1 MIEDLERR
9 YLAAMHKV
17 QSGVAAKME
26 IDPKDVT
33 PKSLRVGVNS
43 SLLNNGALLHLL
55 IDKGI
60 ITHEEF
66 LEVLV
71 DYAEREALMYEQL
84 LSERYHTNIHLG

>member
-55 IDKGI
+55 TDKGI